1 MDSLPHRA
9 ALIGLGLL
17 LALVPMTAAQAQQAD
32 ADGTFRFSVDQCVAY
47 ALKHRK
53 EALTKRIDLEKAHQ
67 DVRLYTSSGYPQVN
81 ATGTFSHN
89 LKVQV
94 FPIPAAF
101 VGGPQG
107 EFFFVEAA
115 PKNSVTGGLTV
126 RQLGFDGTFF
136 IGLKAA
142 KEYVRLAEAEVRL
155 TDANLAA
162 EVSKTYY
169 AVLVSL
175 ERIRL
180 LESSIQQ
187 IEALLKDT
195 KALVDNGFAEKLDL
209 DRIQVTLTNTQTE
222 LDKVR
227 QLIIQNYNLL
237 KFQMGMDIGARLLLT
252 DRLDRSD
259 FNPQLTDT
267 TDAVDF
273 RRRAEFKVLEQGI
286 IMQDLAI
293 RREKAGYWPTLYFN
307 GNLSTQTFGARA
319 DQLYRIDQQWFAF
332 STIGFTISVPIFNG
346 FRTAALVEKEKLER
360 LKLNHER
367 RQLEQLVS
375 FEVANART
383 GLQNALR
390 TLESQ
395 RRNLEL
401 AQEVYR
407 ITKIKYD
414 EGVGSNLEVVTA
426 DTERNAAQSN
436 YINALLE
443 AYIARTDLQRALGT
457 LYDPYQTNP

>member
-1 MDSLPHRA
+1 MEQLRYRWAHVLMGLVLHL
-9 ALIGLGLL
+9 ALIPDV
-17 LALVPMTAAQAQQAD
+17 LAQSAD
-32 ADGTFRFSVDQCVAY
+32 ADGTFRFGVDQCIAY

-53 EALTKRIDLEKAHQ
+53 EALTKRIDLEKAQQ

-81 ATGTFSHN
+81 AAGTFSHN

-94 FPIPAAF
+94 FPIPASF
-101 VGGPQG
+101 VGGPAG
-107 EFFFVEAA
+107 EFLFVEAA
-115 PKNSVTGGLTV
+115 PKNSVSGGITV

-169 AVLVSL
+169 SVLVSL

-187 IEALLKDT
+187 IEALYKDT

-222 LDKVR
+222 LDKMR

-267 TDAVDF
+267 TATVDL
-273 RRRAEFKVLEQGI
+273 RRRAEFRVLEQGI
-286 IMQDLAI
+286 VMQDLAI

-307 GNLSTQTFGARA
+307 ANLSTQTFGARA
-319 DQLYRIDQQWFAF
+319 DQLLETNRQWFAF
-332 STIGFTISVPIFNG
+332 STIGFTLSVPIFNG

-360 LKLNHER
+360 LKLTHER

-383 GLQNALR
+383 SLQNALR

-401 AQEVYR
+401 AQEIYR

-414 EGVGSNLEVVTA
+414 EGVGTNLEVVTA

-436 YINALLE
+436 YVNALLE